1 MVNQQE
7 PKGFKRAKA
16 KAEALLSNKDQ
27 LLRLFHKS
35 QFKAKERA
43 NALKDIKDELSA
55 LLRLIQA
62 YLNSE
67 YKRVPTKSIIYAI
80 AALVYLVN
88 PLDLIPDFILFTGLL
103 DDVTVISFVIQ
114 SIRQDI
120 EEFLEWEKQSDK
132 T

>member
-27 LLRLFHKS
+27 LRRLFHKS
-35 QFKAKERA
+35 KHKAKERA
-43 NALKDIKDELSA
+43 NGLKDIKDELSA

-62 YLNSE
+62 YLNGE

-88 PLDLIPDFILFTGLL
+88 PLDLIPDFIVFTGLL

-120 EEFLEWEKQSDK
+120 DEFLEWEKQSDK